1 MAGPV
6 PREKSGPTRG
16 GGADAPALSC
26 CRNAE
31 LLLLPLAVVASPWA
45 RDRFKAGDSRNM
57 ARWGEHMG
65 SAGDSAAGLSRDRF
79 ARSGP
84 ALIALL
90 SWLCPVGAEGAGAE
104 WPQSSLWGRTERLR
118 LQKPLQNSLGRLLN
132 YSSEE
137 MRTGIST

>member
-1 MAGPV
+1 M
-6 PREKSGPTRG
+6 
-16 GGADAPALSC
+16 SC

-90 SWLCPVGAEGAGAE
+90 LAVPSGKRKVLEWSGHKAGWEDGA
-104 WPQSSLWGRTERLR
+104 SLR
-118 LQKPLQNSLGRLLN
+118 LQKPLQTASAAC
-132 YSSEE
+132 
-137 MRTGIST
+137 